1 MAVFSNLYFH
11 QSFQNQSLRLAV
23 ILYLLQEQPW
33 NSYPFVFKVP
43 VNSIL
48 RVFRFLLRFV
58 PNLIVYYRSFF
69 FQRFVTYTLMPH
81 WKDWYIDTKCLIFRR
96 GFPVRTKGNSTHNCV
111 SLPFE
116 GSWPMAV
123 VLLLKLSKLTKLNSK
138 KNSVWNIHLF
148 SSHRFLMLWRRVGRY
163 GLKAKHV
170 EVRVGLKIYNKV
182 LVK

>member
-1 MAVFSNLYFH
+1 MEFLSVCFQSPCELYF
-11 QSFQNQSLRLAV
+11 
-23 ILYLLQEQPW
+23 E
-33 NSYPFVFKVP
+33 
-43 VNSIL
+43 SIQI
-48 RVFRFLLRFV
+48 FIEICTK
-58 PNLIVYYRSFF
+58 LIVYYRSFF
-69 FQRFVTYTLMPH
+69 FQRFVTYILMPH
-81 WKDWYIDTKCLIFRR
+81 WKDWYIDMKFLIFRR
-96 GFPVRTKGNSTHNCV
+96 GFPVRTKGNSTHNCI

-148 SSHRFLMLWRRVGRY
+148 SLHRFLICLRILTLLWRRVGRY